1 VFSKFKSLHDKG
13 TDEEQKMFAFP
24 KDALPL
30 GLGMAPLGAVICSNS
45 SIIAKELLRQI
56 PTDVPAIV
64 SVPEARP

>member
-1 VFSKFKSLHDKG
+1 
-13 TDEEQKMFAFP
+13 MFAFP